1 MASIL
6 DTLTQRQGDSQKS
19 VSWYRKAVQDVAGSG
34 NRAKLMR
41 DGVLTGRPN
50 VGLLNLFF
58 YDPKYKQTLPYY
70 DTFPLV
76 LPVESFRGGFVGL
89 NFHYLPPALRLR
101 FLEQMQRFQT
111 STSSN
116 ARFDISW
123 NRVKTMPFAKAC
135 AKKYLYSQVRS
146 SFLKIE
152 LRSAAVACFLPVQ
165 QFKKASDTQVYSK
178 SRSFI

>member
-6 DTLTQRQGDSQKS
+6 DTLTQRQGDTRKS
-19 VSWYRKAVQDVAGSG
+19 VSWYRNAINDISGSG
-34 NRAKLMR
+34 NRARLMR
-41 DGVLTGRPN
+41 EGQLTARPN
-50 VGLLNLFF
+50 PGLLNLFF
-58 YDPKYKQTLPYY
+58 YDPKYKATLPYY

-76 LPVESFRGGFVGL
+76 LPVESYRGGFVGL

-111 STSSN
+111 STRAN
-116 ARFDISW
+116 ARFDVSW
-123 NRVKTMPFAKAC
+123 ARVKNLPFAKAC

-146 SFLKIE
+146 SFLKID
-152 LRSAAVACFLPVQ
+152 LKSAAVACFLPVQ
-165 QFKKASDTQVYSK
+165 QFKKASDGQVYAK